1 MPNKRL
7 LVKYGL
13 VLAFSAGLCA
23 AGLAPVGAFG
33 LFFPIGILAHA
44 NGASP
49 WLWLFWLAC
58 AVATERWI
66 MDGTG
71 AGVTRRP

>member
-1 MPNKRL
+1 
-7 LVKYGL
+7 
-13 VLAFSAGLCA
+13 
-23 AGLAPVGAFG
+23 VGAFG

-58 AVATERWI
+58 AAATERWI
-66 MDGTG
+66 RDGTG
-71 AGVTRRP
+71 AGVTRQS